1 MICNSNAQKLSAN
14 QALKSYIRI
23 LGIFSLII
31 SISSAGFGNQNHL
44 NKTGLLNKPFDNFL
58 QIKELDDTTTTDSVK
73 LPFPF
78 EDEPSFPYYQESAH
92 SPLFLN
98 KPSNITSEIQYNP
111 ETGQYEFIQKMGNL
125 NYRPTGTMSFEDY
138 RKYDFDNALQNYW
151 QQRFRSESFEH
162 QGKLIP
168 KLYVGS
174 EVFETI
180 FGSNTIDIKPQGSAE
195 LIFGV
200 VTNKVDNTML
210 PVKQQ
215 KNTTFD
221 FKEKIQMN
229 VTGKIGDNLQ
239 LGINYDTEATF
250 EFENKTNLK
259 FEGKEDDIIKKIEAG
274 DVTMPLTGS
283 LISGSQTLFG
293 FLTEL
298 QFGKLSVTSVF
309 SQQKGETSVIE
320 VEGGAQ
326 RNDFELYADEY
337 DANRHFF
344 LAHYFKDTYEQS
356 LNQLPQIRSG
366 LNITRIEVWITNKRG
381 NFEKAR
387 NIIAF
392 QDLAETN
399 YSYPYDID
407 DSYKDNIFA
416 SNFIK
421 PTPGFTTYYPTD
433 SINNLEE
440 KIVFEYIREL
450 DTLNS
455 YMSTFAVDNFV
466 GGQDYEMLE
475 SARLLDPSEYSVNN
489 ALGYISLNQA
499 LNADE
504 ILAVAYEYTMNG
516 KTYKVGELSTDG
528 IEAPK
533 TLVVK
538 LLKGTNL
545 SPRFNTW
552 DLMMK
557 NVYAIGGYQIKPTDF
572 KFDILYYDDET
583 GTPLTTL
590 KESVI
595 ANDRLLHV
603 MQLDNLTSTGSRT
616 NKGDNVFD
624 FIENVT
630 IDTRK
635 GRIFFPELQP
645 FGKDFEEEFDDKDI
659 AEKYVYQEL
668 YDTTQSAARQ
678 IAEKNKFILKGEYQS
693 SSSNEISLNAFNI
706 PRGSVNVT
714 ANGRTLVENQDYTV
728 DYMLGR
734 VKILDQGL
742 LASGIPI
749 QVSLES
755 NTLFSMQS
763 KSLVGTHLDY
773 RFNEDMQIGATI
785 MNLTEKPITKK
796 VNIGEEPI
804 SNTIWGFNGSF
815 RKEVPFLTRLIDR
828 MPLLET
834 KEMSMI
840 TINGE
845 FAHLIPGHSKALEK
859 EGVSYIDDFE
869 GSKSTINIKSPEL
882 WFLASTPQGQ
892 TDDLFPE
899 GDKRGNLEMGFNR
912 AKLAW
917 YRIDPLFT
925 ERNSP
930 VDVELQSNPNVYRV
944 EEQDLFPF
952 RETQSGIPTNIP
964 VLNVSYFPA
973 ERGPYNYDT
982 ENIDAN
988 TGNFINPEERWA
1000 GVIRKITTNDFEEAN
1015 VEFIEF
1021 WMMDPF
1027 WDEDDNTGGQ
1037 LYFNLGNISEDI
1049 LNDGRKSFEDG
1060 LPGDPNDTTK
1070 YNITPWGR
1078 VPSGQALINAF
1089 EHGNDS
1095 RINQDVG
1102 LDGLNNTNEA
1112 IFFNGFL
1119 DTLQNKYPVAFS
1131 KVKDDPSSDDF
1142 AYFRSSDY
1150 SDQFNIIER
1159 YKKFNGLEGN
1169 SPTSAQSTEN
1179 YSTSGSPRPDVEDI
1193 NQDYTLSQN
1202 ESYYQYVVNITP
1214 EALSDDNI
1222 GKNYITDIRHTSV
1235 TFNNKEQM
1243 NVRWIQFKIPIY
1255 NPDKVVGA
1263 IDDFKSI
1270 RFIRMFLKNFNKETH
1285 LRFAELDLVRG
1296 EWRKYNFP
1304 IREESEV
1311 QPFDVD
1317 SATSAFDV
1325 SVVNIEENGHRY
1337 PVNYVLPPGIDR
1349 ITDPSNPQMRQLNE
1363 QSLSLRVDSLNDG
1376 YSKAVY
1382 KNVFLDVRQ
1391 YKKLQFEVHA
1401 EAIDEAYLEDDE
1413 VVAFIR
1419 LGSDYQGNYYEYEIP
1434 LKLTPHLQSGYYEDG
1449 LTSDRLIVWP
1459 DSNRIDFKFL
1469 ILQET
1474 KSDRNKA
1481 GFAITSLFTKKY
1493 GRARV
1498 SIRGNPNLS
1507 NIKTIMIGIRN
1518 PKRDRNPLH
1527 DDGLPKSAEVWFNEL
1542 RLTDFDEYG
1551 GWAAT
1556 AQIVTKLADFG
1567 VITFSGNRSTPGFG
1581 SIEKK
1586 VNERSKEEVVQY
1598 DISSHFELGK
1608 FFPEKTKVNIPVHLG
1623 ISESQINPLYDPL
1636 DQDIELEATLN
1647 TLKTDKEKR
1656 EYLKMAQTYSKRR
1669 SINFTNV
1676 RLQPARGKSHFY
1688 SLSNWA
1694 VTYAY
1699 NDFDSRNINTESNYL
1714 KNYDGNIS
1722 YNYSKRPKSIT
1733 PFKKSK
1739 LFKWKYFK
1747 IIKDFNFYYAPSS
1760 LSFRTNMTRKFN
1772 EVKLRNI
1779 NNLDQD
1785 FDPTWDRQFKWN
1797 RVYDIKYD
1805 ITKSL
1810 KFDFSA
1816 NNMSDV
1822 EELSIDSLGIE
1833 FDHPGNKEIII
1844 KSIKDGGRNYKYD
1857 HRFNLSYTIPI
1868 NKIPMFNWVSSSVR
1882 YTGTYVW
1889 EGIQP
1894 YELEDSLGNTIRNSN
1909 VINGS
1914 LKLNMVNFYNKVG
1927 YLKTVN
1933 DKLKKR
1939 VQARKRQKE
1948 FEDVSFEMTD
1958 VNLKARIPKVIFH
1971 KLRTEDIEVKA
1982 LDKDKKPV
1990 KGEFDIINENRAIFT
2005 AEENAENVSIFV
2017 TGKREVI
2024 ENPVK
2029 IVLDYTLGA
2038 IMGIKD
2044 INITYSENK
2053 GTILPGYMSNTRYFG
2068 MDRSWNPDLQFI
2080 AGIQDDNFANKMID
2094 KKLLTKDTTVLNPF
2108 ALITSKNLNIR
2119 GTIEP
2124 LPGLRINITAL
2135 RNESENFSELYIYN
2149 GSTYD
2154 QEGARTMGS
2163 FTMSTITWRTAF
2175 GDFGLENTSKA
2186 FERLRE
2192 IRPDIAN
2199 RLADLRSKA
2208 YNYNTLDYD
2217 PDFDIA
2223 GIDTAEALAYPYGYY
2238 SGSQEVLIYAFIA
2251 AYTRQ
2256 DPDKVS
2262 LNTFP
2267 TIPLPNWQ
2275 IAYDGLSKIEFIKQ
2289 YVRNLNLN
2297 HSYSSTYSIGSFE
2310 TNSRYKEDID
2320 GFTKMMDD
2328 LERNFISEFDIG
2340 GISISEQFS
2349 PLIGVNITWNNS
2361 LISKFEI
2368 KKNRLIN
2375 YSLNNNQI
2383 TETAG
2388 NDLVIGVGYRFE
2400 DVEIIIKSG
2409 GRSRPY
2415 TSDLNVRADLTYREL
2430 LSITRKVNEGTNDI
2444 TGGQNALSIKLSAD
2458 YVLSERFNLRIFY
2471 DRVSNTPQTAN
2482 AFNTST
2488 GKFGLSVR
2496 FTLI

>member
-1739 LFKWKYFK
+1739 LS
-1747 IIKDFNFYYAPSS
+1747 P
-1760 LSFRTNMTRKFN
+1760 
-1772 EVKLRNI
+1772 
-1779 NNLDQD
+1779 
-1785 FDPTWDRQFKWN
+1785 
-1797 RVYDIKYD
+1797 
-1805 ITKSL
+1805 
-1810 KFDFSA
+1810 
-1816 NNMSDV
+1816 
-1822 EELSIDSLGIE
+1822 
-1833 FDHPGNKEIII
+1833 
-1844 KSIKDGGRNYKYD
+1844 
-1857 HRFNLSYTIPI
+1857 
-1868 NKIPMFNWVSSSVR
+1868 VR
-1882 YTGTYVW
+1882 
-1889 EGIQP
+1889 E
-1894 YELEDSLGNTIRNSN
+1894 
-1909 VINGS
+1909 
-1914 LKLNMVNFYNKVG
+1914 
-1927 YLKTVN
+1927 
-1933 DKLKKR
+1933 
-1939 VQARKRQKE
+1939 
-1948 FEDVSFEMTD
+1948 
-1958 VNLKARIPKVIFH
+1958 
-1971 KLRTEDIEVKA
+1971 
-1982 LDKDKKPV
+1982 
-1990 KGEFDIINENRAIFT
+1990 
-2005 AEENAENVSIFV
+2005 
-2017 TGKREVI
+2017 
-2024 ENPVK
+2024 
-2029 IVLDYTLGA
+2029 
-2038 IMGIKD
+2038 
-2044 INITYSENK
+2044 
-2053 GTILPGYMSNTRYFG
+2053 
-2068 MDRSWNPDLQFI
+2068 
-2080 AGIQDDNFANKMID
+2080 
-2094 KKLLTKDTTVLNPF
+2094 
-2108 ALITSKNLNIR
+2108 
-2119 GTIEP
+2119 
-2124 LPGLRINITAL
+2124 
-2135 RNESENFSELYIYN
+2135 
-2149 GSTYD
+2149 
-2154 QEGARTMGS
+2154 
-2163 FTMSTITWRTAF
+2163 
-2175 GDFGLENTSKA
+2175 
-2186 FERLRE
+2186 
-2192 IRPDIAN
+2192 
-2199 RLADLRSKA
+2199 
-2208 YNYNTLDYD
+2208 
-2217 PDFDIA
+2217 
-2223 GIDTAEALAYPYGYY
+2223 
-2238 SGSQEVLIYAFIA
+2238 
-2251 AYTRQ
+2251 
-2256 DPDKVS
+2256 
-2262 LNTFP
+2262 
-2267 TIPLPNWQ
+2267 
-2275 IAYDGLSKIEFIKQ
+2275 
-2289 YVRNLNLN
+2289 
-2297 HSYSSTYSIGSFE
+2297 
-2310 TNSRYKEDID
+2310 
-2320 GFTKMMDD
+2320 
-2328 LERNFISEFDIG
+2328 
-2340 GISISEQFS
+2340 
-2349 PLIGVNITWNNS
+2349 
-2361 LISKFEI
+2361 
-2368 KKNRLIN
+2368 
-2375 YSLNNNQI
+2375 
-2383 TETAG
+2383 
-2388 NDLVIGVGYRFE
+2388 
-2400 DVEIIIKSG
+2400 
-2409 GRSRPY
+2409 
-2415 TSDLNVRADLTYREL
+2415 
-2430 LSITRKVNEGTNDI
+2430 
-2444 TGGQNALSIKLSAD
+2444 
-2458 YVLSERFNLRIFY
+2458 
-2471 DRVSNTPQTAN
+2471 
-2482 AFNTST
+2482 
-2488 GKFGLSVR
+2488 
-2496 FTLI
+2496 